1 MSATTQEKRARR
13 VERRA
18 IPEVVEAVRSGK
30 LSVRLADQLLYLPKA
45 QQKAELDRRLKAVED
60 RERISAT
67 VARTIREYLD
77 CLEGRKVD
85 LGALNLRIREALS

>member
-30 LSVRLADQLLYLPKA
+30 LSIRLADQLLYLPKTE
-45 QQKAELDRRLKAVED
+45 QKSELTRRLKAVED
-60 RERISAT
+60 RERISAL
-67 VARTIREYLD
+67 VAQTIRQYLD
-77 CLEGRKVD
+77 TTSKVD
-85 LGALNLRIREALS
+85 LQELNERIREALA